1 MEQELNKEKKKRSP
15 VIYVLMV
22 AVAIA
27 AFFGIKSIWH
37 SLHHESTDNAS
48 VECYSMPVIARVS
61 GYVDSLPL
69 NDYQAV
75 KQGDILLKIDDREY
89 VISKEQA
96 EADIAQA
103 EADLENAKAQLVNA
117 QMNARV
123 TEANAGVQKTR
134 IDKANTDLKRD
145 QALFNESSVTQ
156 KQLEDSKSNVETQQK
171 QLDANNDQVNL
182 ASSQIATANASI
194 KKAEAVIN
202 TRKAALD
209 AVNLKLSY
217 TKVIS
222 QASGKTGKLNLEK
235 GQYVQA
241 GQTLFTIVNTT
252 EFWIVANFKE
262 TQIEHLKEGKSVDI
276 YVDGFPDLAIKGTIT
291 SLSEATG
298 AKYSL
303 LPPDN
308 ATGNFVKVTQRV
320 PVKIS
325 IENQAQ
331 YKDVLRAGLSVTVE
345 SEK

>member
-1 MEQELNKEKKKRSP
+1 MEQELKQEKKKRSP
-15 VIYVLMV
+15 IIYVLMIAV
-22 AVAIA
+22 AVA
-27 AFFGIKSIWH
+27 AFFGIKSVWH
-37 SLHHESTDNAS
+37 ALHHESTDNAS

-75 KQGDILLKIDDREY
+75 KQGALLLNIDDREY
-89 VISKEQA
+89 AIAKAQA
-96 EADIAQA
+96 EADVAQA

-117 QMNARV
+117 QMNSKVA
-123 TEANAGVQKTR
+123 EANAGVQKTR
-134 IDKANTDLKRD
+134 IDKAVNDLKRD
-145 QALFNESSVTQ
+145 QALFNDNSVTQ
-156 KQLEDSKSNVETQQK
+156 KQLDDSKSNAETQQK
-171 QLDANNDQVNL
+171 QFDANNDQINL
-182 ASSQIATANASI
+182 AAAQVATADASI
-194 KKAEAVIN
+194 KKAVAVIN

-209 AVNLKLSY
+209 AANLKLSY
-217 TKVIS
+217 TNVYA
-222 QASGKTGKLNLEK
+222 QATGKTGKLNLEK

-262 TQIEHLKEGKSVDI
+262 TQIEHLKEGKAVKI
-276 YVDGFPDLAIKGTIT
+276 YVDGFPDLTIDGTIS

-320 PVKIS
+320 PVKIT
-325 IENQAQ
+325 ITNQAQ
-331 YKDVLRAGLSVTVE
+331 YRDVLRAGLSVTVE